1 MAIYTGYWVFCVN
14 SSIISKTVNRP
25 SLDDES
31 RRGDCSRS
39 ASIDLKC
46 CIPAQLTESC
56 DYWIEDGYLRP
67 FQHASEDSES
77 TVVSVLWTI
86 RRSNFLTEMIGVLAS
101 ILPIQWFHGLD
112 FGHSPILAVLPIL
125 QFHNYSDY
133 SLAIQILRL
142 YDYSPILTILSRKAQ
157 WIWLLFALK
166 VLITKTHYPSSSWK
180 SYPKNC
186 TQEFESA
193 CAIEGS

>member
-101 ILPIQWFHGLD
+101 DSMIPWSRFRS
-112 FGHSPILAVLPIL
+112 F
-125 QFHNYSDY
+125 SDPC
-133 SLAIQILRL
+133 SFTNSTIPQLFRLFSGDTDSTSLRL
-142 YDYSPILTILSRKAQ
+142 FSDFNDFIAK
-157 WIWLLFALK
+157 
-166 VLITKTHYPSSSWK
+166 SSVDMIIIRPK
-180 SYPKNC
+180 STDN
-186 TQEFESA
+186 
-193 CAIEGS
+193 